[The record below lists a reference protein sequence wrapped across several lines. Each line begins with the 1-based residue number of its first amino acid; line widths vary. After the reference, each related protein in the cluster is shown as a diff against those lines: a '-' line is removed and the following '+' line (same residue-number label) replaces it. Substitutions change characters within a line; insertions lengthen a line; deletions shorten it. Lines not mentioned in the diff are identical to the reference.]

1 MRRIQNMGAIAIWMG
16 LCAGCTDDKAGSTS
30 STASEATADSTSGE
44 PTTSGETTGEPTTGV
59 ESTGESTG
67 GEPGT
72 STSGSSGSSC
82 EMFAENIAMCDPEAD
97 EAELVMECEAQ
108 QMSAG
113 PGCAAAFDAYVEC
126 FADAPCDDP
135 QSCESVYQDYLAC
148 MNPVDETCA
157 TYGAKLEE
165 CMQVPAFEGSAICQQ
180 QLDELEPTP
189 ACHDAY
195 EAFIVCYSMLSCVDI
210 EMAMGCEEEMNAFAG
225 CGG

>member
-1 MRRIQNMGAIAIWMG
+1 MRRMQITGVLAIWMVLG
-16 LCAGCTDDKAGSTS
+16 VGCADDKNGSSS
-30 STASEATADSTSGE
+30 STASEVTADSTSGE
-44 PTTSGETTGEPTTGV
+44 PTTSGVTTGEPTTG
-59 ESTGESTG
+59 
-67 GEPGT
+67 EPGT
-72 STSGSSGSSC
+72 GTSGASGSSC

-108 QMSAG
+108 QLSAG

-135 QSCESVYQDYLAC
+135 QSCEAVYGDYVAC

-165 CMQVPAFEGSAICQQ
+165 CMQVPASEGAAICQQ

-189 ACHDAY
+189 ACHDTY
-195 EAFIVCYSMLSCVDI
+195 EAFIVCYSMLSCAEI